1 MAEDHATMASTKA
14 LHLGHR
20 DVLAAFFRD
29 HPFQVVTWELLEQ
42 MVGRNYQ
49 QRISEARRQLDM
61 NIENVPRRSPEGKR
75 LTGDY
80 RFRPEAHKPKGE
92 QCLGGC
98 VVDVTEDDAADAS
111 QLLMLRFPHAQAG
124 AEWIAAASRR
134 AHTLGCNPGGEMAS
148 VEVPSDHPMLA
159 HYPHGVLMDRSTIER
174 IDAEIEA
181 ANASR

>member
-80 RFRPEAHKPKGE
+80 RFRPEA
-92 QCLGGC
+92 LGR
-98 VVDVTEDDAADAS
+98 DAADLTAAT
-111 QLLMLRFPHAQAG
+111 AQDLFTDL
-124 AEWIAAASRR
+124 AEWQR
-134 AHTLGCNPGGEMAS
+134 
-148 VEVPSDHPMLA
+148 
-159 HYPHGVLMDRSTIER
+159 
-174 IDAEIEA
+174 
-181 ANASR
+181 